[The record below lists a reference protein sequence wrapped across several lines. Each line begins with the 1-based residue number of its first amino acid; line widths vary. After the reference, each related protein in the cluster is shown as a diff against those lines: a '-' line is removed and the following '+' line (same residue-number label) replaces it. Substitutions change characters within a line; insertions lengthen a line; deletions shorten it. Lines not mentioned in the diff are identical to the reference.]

1 MKHKLC
7 NDKVLIIGESCKDVF
22 NYCDAK
28 RLCPDIPVPALTV
41 KYQKDNPGM
50 AKDMILINNHYI
62 YTEEQFDKEYD
73 IEAISQSIVDRIKA
87 EVKTYSSNKKRH
99 KQ

>member
-1 MKHKLC
+1 MSA
-7 NDKVLIIGESCKDVF
+7 KVD
-22 NYCDAK
+22 
-28 RLCPDIPVPALTV
+28 
-41 KYQKDNPGM
+41 
-50 AKDMILINNHYI
+50 
-62 YTEEQFDKEYD
+62 TEEQFDKEYD